1 MAKTNAERQ
10 SKWRRLN
17 HILARK
23 KNKEYV
29 KKHREKKILIN

>member
-17 HILARK
+17 PISARK
-23 KNKEYV
+23 KNEEYV